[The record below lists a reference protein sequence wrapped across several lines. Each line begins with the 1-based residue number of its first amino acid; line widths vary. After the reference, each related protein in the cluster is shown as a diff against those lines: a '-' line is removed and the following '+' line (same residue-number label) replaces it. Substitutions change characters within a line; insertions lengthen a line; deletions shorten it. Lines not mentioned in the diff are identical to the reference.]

1 MSALRHLGPGYACNT
16 FDYST
21 RTPAEDGLPT
31 YRDWI
36 EVFRKSIPT
45 FKAHALTDKTVPEAG
60 REVAAERFAA
70 EFTAALDALL
80 AHPTQPAPGY
90 PASQPLNCF
99 NLCQL
104 REDVLHAAGFTDIFA
119 DVKAAESA
127 RALAL
132 LPGVCAE
139 LDGAGGL
146 AEQFGLALR
155 GVFAGNIFDLGAAAS
170 AELHAAGGVSFAATR
185 DKLLPRPWAVD
196 DFDQVL
202 ALVAAAEQRV
212 RPAASASSSASAPAS
227 ASAAAGSPA
236 AAFAPP
242 AQPLLWRKAALFV
255 DNAGPDVVLGMMPLA
270 RLLVKM
276 GAEVLLMANRGAT
289 INDITAAEL
298 GPLLAAAAA
307 AEPAGPL
314 GWGVGSGRL
323 RVVCSGSD
331 MPVIDLSRLSEEAVA
346 ATADCDLVVLEG
358 MGRAIETNLNCR
370 LTCDSMKLGMI
381 KHPEVA
387 ALLGGR
393 MYDCVCRY
401 HPGSESSTGT
411 AAAAAAAAGTG
422 VTTAAV
428 GAV

>member
-1 MSALRHLGPGYACNT
+1 MPASLAALLPGYACNT
-16 FDYST
+16 FDYAT
-21 RTPAEDGLPT
+21 RAPAGDGLPT
-31 YRDWI
+31 YREWI
-36 EVFRKSIPT
+36 EVFRNSIPT
-45 FKAHALTDKTVPEAG
+45 FRSHALTDTTVPDDKRQA
-60 REVAAERFAA
+60 AAERFAA
-70 EFTAALDALL
+70 DFHAALDALL
-80 AHPTQPAPGY
+80 ANPTQPAPGY

-99 NLCQL
+99 NLCKL

-119 DVKAAESA
+119 EVKAAESA

-139 LDGAGGL
+139 LDSHGGL

-170 AELHAAGGVSFAATR
+170 AELHAAGGISFAATR

-196 DFDQVL
+196 DYDQVL
-202 ALVAAAEQRV
+202 ALVAAAER
-212 RPAASASSSASAPAS
+212 RAGASSSVSHPASSAAPA
-227 ASAAAGSPA
+227 PA
-236 AAFAPP
+236 FTPLAHG
-242 AQPLLWRKAALFV
+242 PLLWRKAALFV

-298 GPLLAAAAA
+298 APMLVAAAA

-314 GWGVGSGRL
+314 GWAVGTGRL
-323 RVVCSGSD
+323 RVVSSGSD
-331 MPVIDLSRLSEEAVA
+331 MPVIDLSQLSEEAVA
-346 ATADCDLVVLEG
+346 ATADCDLIVLEG
-358 MGRAIETNLNCR
+358 MGRAIETNLNCQMR
-370 LTCDSMKLGMI
+370 CDSLKLGMI

-393 MYDCVCRY
+393 LYDCVCRY
-401 HPGSESSTGT
+401 HPGAEASAGAAAL
-411 AAAAAAAAGTG
+411 AAAAAVAVPVAAE
-422 VTTAAV
+422 AV
-428 GAV
+428 